1 MIVEKQIAMTTG
13 QQIHGQSL
21 VNVLLTAYLSSPNYT
36 AVMVQWCLCALPPS
50 WIVKSGL
57 VGLLQL
63 YKLEVLL

>member
-1 MIVEKQIAMTTG
+1 MIIKKLIAMTTG

-21 VNVLLTAYLSSPNYT
+21 VSVLLTAYLSSPKYT
-36 AVMVQWCLCALPPS
+36 AMTVQWRLCALPPS

-63 YKLEVLL
+63 SKLEIRL